1 MSCSSES
8 YPATKQP
15 TTRPASD
22 PVNPAMDLQFVTPAM
37 SQQTFPWSS
46 PDPFGMRTAPSAPQ
60 APAASSSSRRTSS
73 RTSSRSPTNDD
84 TGNGFRFVT
93 ATRPEEFRNPEL
105 MRTVRSHVMFG
116 VVEGRQRPKKATPST
131 RAESSTGAGAPPA
144 ATIAKRPMQ
153 TLRRSDSLATASHP
167 DNPPFMP
174 REEALDIFQR
184 YRVPRSSAS
193 LPGSTPRSDQG
204 TDVDS
209 PESYRPAYQPKRTKR
224 NAMGTSTSASAH
236 GQQLSDQVL
245 VQPPEGGMYR
255 INPLYDSAFQVLGP
269 FKAFATPA
277 PVNPFSSHDPFLA
290 LPQPISTEINMP
302 LLKYYCHLYFGTRGM
317 ARAWL
322 PQMIQSPESFLS
334 TLAIA
339 TSHQDAMD
347 GKLAPTSLTLTV
359 QTEVFHL
366 LNEAF
371 NERWTRIKDTTIMSV
386 VQLLCSE
393 LVNASGPERLVA
405 HEQGLRRL
413 IEERGGLNRLGL
425 QGELAA
431 VATAMAYSSSIFRE
445 GNPDPLFAEFAN
457 SLRTP
462 VYGDKAVVPESPL
475 FCPRA
480 RFFTLERS
488 RRCTQLTLELVA
500 KLKELVDLVS
510 GPLAQSNWDL
520 DQYKRGILAHVKGLP
535 PIEKLPESA
544 AASELE
550 RKARWR
556 YEACRLAGILYAESL
571 VNKKPLSTL
580 PAGSANAPA
589 DAVSLEQLAEAI
601 KRSDCPHSECWGD
614 MTGVLY
620 WVTLVGGAAAAS
632 DPRQRRWLTALN
644 VRCAIVLAFEHR
656 SAVVVSLRKMQ
667 RGIVRRG

>member
-1 MSCSSES
+1 MLVRELPRYKATHHASCLRPRQPRHG
-8 YPATKQP
+8 PAIRHP
-15 TTRPASD
+15 RHVPANFSVELSRLASTEH
-22 PVNPAMDLQFVTPAM
+22 PNASKRGFIFLHNRVLTNAK
-37 SQQTFPWSS
+37 
-46 PDPFGMRTAPSAPQ
+46 DPFGMRTAPSAPQ

-116 VVEGRQRPKKATPST
+116 VVEGRQRPKKATSST

-302 LLKYYCHLYFGTRGM
+302 LLKYYC
-317 ARAWL
+317 A
-322 PQMIQSPESFLS
+322 
-334 TLAIA
+334 
-339 TSHQDAMD
+339 
-347 GKLAPTSLTLTV
+347 
-359 QTEVFHL
+359 
-366 LNEAF
+366 
-371 NERWTRIKDTTIMSV
+371 
-386 VQLLCSE
+386 
-393 LVNASGPERLVA
+393 
-405 HEQGLRRL
+405 
-413 IEERGGLNRLGL
+413 
-425 QGELAA
+425 
-431 VATAMAYSSSIFRE
+431 
-445 GNPDPLFAEFAN
+445 
-457 SLRTP
+457 
-462 VYGDKAVVPESPL
+462 
-475 FCPRA
+475 
-480 RFFTLERS
+480 
-488 RRCTQLTLELVA
+488 
-500 KLKELVDLVS
+500 
-510 GPLAQSNWDL
+510 
-520 DQYKRGILAHVKGLP
+520 
-535 PIEKLPESA
+535 
-544 AASELE
+544 
-550 RKARWR
+550 
-556 YEACRLAGILYAESL
+556 
-571 VNKKPLSTL
+571 
-580 PAGSANAPA
+580 
-589 DAVSLEQLAEAI
+589 
-601 KRSDCPHSECWGD
+601 
-614 MTGVLY
+614 
-620 WVTLVGGAAAAS
+620 
-632 DPRQRRWLTALN
+632 
-644 VRCAIVLAFEHR
+644 
-656 SAVVVSLRKMQ
+656 
-667 RGIVRRG
+667 